1 MSILKP
7 KAAAKTANMSL
18 RLPADL
24 HAQVQALQAA
34 ADRAGLV
41 FDASDVC
48 VKALAAAV
56 KTARAE
62 LTAAASSIA
71 PSQRTPQA

>member
-1 MSILKP
+1 MSVLKP

-24 HAQVQALQAA
+24 HVQVQALQAD

-62 LTAAASSIA
+62 LTAAV
-71 PSQRTPQA
+71 PSQHAPQA